1 MVKGLEWSGKVPGS
15 LPLVLLLFLLVDLD
29 LRLNLIYLKVELKV
43 LVDFLFCDLI
53 AWLPCTRDGS
63 VKIRNVLT

>member
-1 MVKGLEWSGKVPGS
+1 MFKGLEWSGKVPGS
-15 LPLVLLLFLLVDLD
+15 LPLVMLLFLLVDLY

-53 AWLPCTRDGS
+53 VLLPYTVGY
-63 VKIRNVLT
+63 NV